1 MSPKIGLIDY
11 GSGNFTSVWNAF
23 SQHGREL
30 VAVTEHGQFRECS
43 HLVLP
48 GVGAFSTA
56 IGRLQQMRLLDP
68 LRELV
73 QAGTTPFL
81 GICVGM
87 QILAAEGAEF
97 EPTSGL
103 GVVEGIVNRFDF
115 SSLAAAP
122 PLPHMGWNDVIAAPG
137 SVLFKGI
144 DPQEPSFYFVH
155 SYHLQ
160 SDDPTA
166 RFSHCVYGGRFIAAL
181 EKSLVFGVQ
190 FHPEKSQ
197 RNGRQVIANFLGVN
211 RG

>member
-1 MSPKIGLIDY
+1 
-11 GSGNFTSVWNAF
+11 
-23 SQHGREL
+23 
-30 VAVTEHGQFRECS
+30 
-43 HLVLP
+43 
-48 GVGAFSTA
+48 
-56 IGRLQQMRLLDP
+56 
-68 LRELV
+68 
-73 QAGTTPFL
+73 
-81 GICVGM
+81 M

-103 GVVEGIVNRFDF
+103 GVVEGTVHRFDF

-197 RNGRQVIANFLGVN
+197 RNGRQVIANFLRVN